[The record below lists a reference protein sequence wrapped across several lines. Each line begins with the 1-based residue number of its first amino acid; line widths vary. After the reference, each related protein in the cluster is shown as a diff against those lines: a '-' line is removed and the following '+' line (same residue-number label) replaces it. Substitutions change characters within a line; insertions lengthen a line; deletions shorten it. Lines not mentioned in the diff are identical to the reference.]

1 MTPEEQIR
9 QLIESIGSMCEMTR
23 LWYDGFIAQG
33 FTEAQAL
40 YLASDQLKD
49 MMKKNERD

>member
-9 QLIESIGSMCEMTR
+9 QLIESIGGMCEMTR

-33 FTEAQAL
+33 FTEVQAL
-40 YLASDQLKD
+40 YLAGDLLKD
-49 MMKKNERD
+49 MMKKNDRD